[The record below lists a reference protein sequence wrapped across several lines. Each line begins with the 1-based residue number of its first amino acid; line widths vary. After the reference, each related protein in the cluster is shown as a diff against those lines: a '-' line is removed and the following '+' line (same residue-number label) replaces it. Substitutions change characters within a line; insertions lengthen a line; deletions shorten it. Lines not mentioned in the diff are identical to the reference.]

1 MLKTVGFLT
10 LSLRAIL
17 GAAAAFTDVTLVD
30 HDGRP
35 RRRHGI
41 ILNTVKPLFR
51 KLSNVND
58 HPHPLIY
65 PGGT

>member
-35 RRRHGI
+35 PAAPRDYPKYGQ
-41 ILNTVKPLFR
+41 T
-51 KLSNVND
+51 
-58 HPHPLIY
+58 LIQK
-65 PGGT
+65 TF